1 LQEEKMTVQSNSDA
15 IFRGPTLSYA
25 IPSVTLPTFIRGH
38 ARQRPNAVA
47 LVDAASGRNYTYG
60 ALDHL
65 IGRFAAGLA
74 AQGFRPGD
82 TLLMF
87 APNLPEWPI
96 AALGAMAVGGVV
108 SGANPMY
115 NATDLA
121 HQMREAKAKFAFTVP
136 LFLPL
141 VREAAAAAGC
151 EKIILLGEAEGTLS
165 FASLLA
171 CTDPEPIMSSDPDAL
186 VALPFSSGTT
196 GLAKGVMLTHRTLVS
211 NICQFNEAFP
221 SSVATPVVLAFLPM
235 FHIFG
240 FTIVTLCGF
249 ANGSKL
255 VTVPRFE
262 PEPFLKAIA
271 DFRVTHLFVV
281 PPVMQFLAGH
291 PMVDAHDLS
300 SIELIGCGAAPLG
313 AALETKVS
321 ERLKCPVAQGF
332 GMTESSGCVTISHPD
347 RLRPGSSGQLIPGTQ
362 GRIVDPETG
371 MDVSPGKPGEFWF
384 RGPQNFTGYLNRP
397 DATAETITADGW
409 VRTGDI
415 GVLDADGYLTIT
427 DRLKE
432 LIKVKGFQV
441 APAELEALLLTH
453 PAVADAAVIS
463 RPDERAGEL
472 PVAYIVGRGAVD
484 GEAIKAWVAERVVE
498 YKQLGDVV
506 SCEAIPKNPSGK
518 ILRRVLRTTDAAR
531 NNAIVK

>member
-1 LQEEKMTVQSNSDA
+1 MTAYS
-15 IFRGPTLSYA
+15 GPDTILHGPA
-25 IPSVTLPTFIRGH
+25 LTNDIPADTLPTFIRGH

-47 LVDAASGRNYTYG
+47 LVDAATSRNYTYG
-60 ALDHL
+60 TLDHL
-65 IGRFAAGLA
+65 IGRFAAGLG
-74 AQGFRPGD
+74 AQGFKPGD

-96 AALGAMAVGGVV
+96 VALGAMAAGGVV

-115 NATDLA
+115 NAADLA
-121 HQMREAKAKFAFTVP
+121 HQMRDANAKFAFTIP

-171 CTDPEPIMSSDPDAL
+171 CTDAEPIASTDPDAL
-186 VALPFSSGTT
+186 AALPFSSGRT

-221 SSVATPVVLAFLPM
+221 SSAESPVVLAFLPM

-240 FTIVTLCGF
+240 FTVVTLCGF
-249 ANGSKL
+249 AKGSKL

-300 SIELIGCGAAPLG
+300 SVELVGCGAAPLG
-313 AALETKVS
+313 AALEKKVS
-321 ERLKCPVAQGF
+321 ERLKCSVAQGF

-371 MDVSPGKPGEFWF
+371 VDVARGTPGEFWF
-384 RGPQNFTGYLNRP
+384 RGPQSFRGYLNKP
-397 DATAETITADGW
+397 EATEETITADGW

-415 GVLDADGYLTIT
+415 GAFDADGYLTIT

-472 PVAYIVGRGAVD
+472 PVAYVVGRGVVD
-484 GEAIKAWVAERVVE
+484 ADAIKAWVAERVVE

-518 ILRRVLRTTDAAR
+518 ILRRILRATDAAR
-531 NNAIVK
+531 TAKAS

>member
-1 LQEEKMTVQSNSDA
+1 MTAHPSPDA
-15 IFRGPTLSYA
+15 VLHGPALVNE
-25 IPSVTLPTFIRGH
+25 IPSVTLPAFIRNH
-38 ARQRPNAVA
+38 ARQRPSAVA
-47 LVDAASGRNYTYG
+47 LVDAATGRNYTYG
-60 ALDHL
+60 ALDYL
-65 IGRFAAGLA
+65 IGRFAAGLT
-74 AQGFRPGD
+74 AQGFKPGD

-96 AALGAMAVGGVV
+96 VALGAMAAGGVV

-115 NATDLA
+115 NAADLA
-121 HQMREAKAKFAFTVP
+121 HQMREAKAKFAFSIP

-165 FASLLA
+165 FATLLA
-171 CTDPEPIMSSDPDAL
+171 CTDPEPIVSSDPDAL
-186 VALPFSSGTT
+186 AALPFSSGTT

-211 NICQFNEAFP
+211 NVCQWSEAF
-221 SSVATPVVLAFLPM
+221 SSPDANPVVLAFLPM

-249 ANGSKL
+249 ATGAKL

-300 SIELIGCGAAPLG
+300 SVELIGCGAAPLG
-313 AALETKVS
+313 AALQEKVR
-321 ERLKCPVAQGF
+321 ERLKCKVAQGF
-332 GMTESSGCVTISHPD
+332 GMTESSGCVTICHPD
-347 RLRPGSSGQLIPGTQ
+347 RVRPGSSGQLLPGTQ
-362 GRIVDPETG
+362 GRIVDPETCIDVARG
-371 MDVSPGKPGEFWF
+371 MTGEFWF
-384 RGPQNFTGYLNRP
+384 RGPQSFKGYLNKP
-397 DATAETITADGW
+397 DATAESITVGGW

-415 GVLDADGYLTIT
+415 GMFDADGYLTIT

-453 PAVADAAVIS
+453 PLVTDVAVIG
-463 RPDERAGEL
+463 RPDERSGEL
-472 PVAYIVGRGAVD
+472 PVAYVVGRGTFDAA
-484 GEAIKAWVAERVVE
+484 EIMAWVAARVVE

-506 SCEAIPKNPSGK
+506 ACEAIPKNPSGK
-518 ILRRVLRTTDAAR
+518 ILRRVLRATDAAR
-531 NNAIVK
+531 PNATS

>member
-1 LQEEKMTVQSNSDA
+1 MTTQLSPEA
-15 IFRGPTLSYA
+15 ILHGPALVSE
-25 IPSVTLPTFIRGH
+25 IPSVTLPEFIRGH
-38 ARQRPNAVA
+38 ARARPNAIA
-47 LVDAASGRNYTYG
+47 LVDAATGRSYTYG

-74 AQGFRPGD
+74 AQGFKPGD

-96 AALGAMAVGGVV
+96 VALGAMAAGGVV

-115 NATDLA
+115 NAADLA
-121 HQMREAKAKFAFTVP
+121 HQMRDANAKFVFTIA

-141 VREAAAAAGC
+141 VREAASAAGF

-165 FASLLA
+165 FATLLA
-171 CTDPEPIMSSDPDAL
+171 CKDPEPIVSSDPDGLA
-186 VALPFSSGTT
+186 ALPYSSGTT

-211 NICQFNEAFP
+211 NVCQWSEAF
-221 SSVATPVVLAFLPM
+221 SSTDANPVVLAFLPM

-249 ANGSKL
+249 AAGAKL

-291 PMVDAHDLS
+291 PMLDAHDLS
-300 SIELIGCGAAPLG
+300 SVELVGCGAAPLG
-313 AALETKVS
+313 AALEKKVS
-321 ERLKCPVAQGF
+321 ERLKCKVAQGF
-332 GMTESSGCVTISHPD
+332 GMTESSGCVTICHPD
-347 RLRPGSSGQLIPGTQ
+347 RVRPGSSGQLLPGTQ

-371 MDVSPGKPGEFWF
+371 VDVARGMTGEFWF
-384 RGPQNFTGYLNRP
+384 RGPQNFKGYLNKP
-397 DATAETITADGW
+397 DATAETITSDGW

-415 GVLDADGYLTIT
+415 GVFDADGYLSIT

-453 PAVADAAVIS
+453 PAVADAAVIG
-463 RPDERAGEL
+463 RPDERSGEL
-472 PVAYIVGRGAVD
+472 PVAYVVGRGAVD
-484 GEAIKAWVAERVVE
+484 ENAIKAWVAERVVE
-498 YKQLGDVV
+498 YKQLADVV
-506 SCEAIPKNPSGK
+506 SCEVIPKNPSGK
-518 ILRRVLRTTDAAR
+518 ILRRVLRATDAQRMAHIG
-531 NNAIVK
+531 A